1 VKLAKRKRFPSGN
14 NNELEQKSVDTFD
27 MIDEEDPEDEDAE
40 QYKQNKLI
48 MSLGAIREREH
59 SASCSDEDQSMQADP
74 E

>member
-1 VKLAKRKRFPSGN
+1 
-14 NNELEQKSVDTFD
+14 